1 MSTYQE
7 LMKQILQANPLIT
20 KSQILKKLE
29 VEKAKTGGLLSDET
43 LLRLIAAKYG
53 VQVQQNQIQSSGVLS
68 SSRLFAGLYDV
79 TVEGHLIAVFP
90 AKTFEGPEKSGKFAT
105 ALLLDGEGILRVV
118 LWNEKAELVEKGELK
133 AGQTVKLL
141 HGYTRQDRN
150 GKTELHLGSKSQI
163 ENQPDSQKVHSLGRF
178 TDKIKTLNTSSGN
191 VNLSGDIKRVL
202 GETTFIRSDSSVGS
216 VTRLILADETGEVL
230 VVLWNGKTAEL
241 ERNLCANARLVLL
254 NARVKEGQNG
264 ALEIHVDQNTYI
276 DIQSAA
282 EKLTKIAA
290 LSEDQIVNLEGFVL
304 ALHGKKNVTTQKG
317 EVISLFTFDLKD
329 EESMI
334 RVSAWREHAEAL
346 EKLEVGNK
354 IRLDS
359 MYVKRGFGGKLELS
373 TRNSSSIKVQVA
385 N

>member
-1 MSTYQE
+1 MSTSEDLIQ
-7 LMKQILQANPLIT
+7 QILQANPLLT
-20 KSQILKKLE
+20 KNQILKRLE
-29 VEKAKTGGLLSDET
+29 TEKAKAGGLLKDET

-53 VQVQQNQIQSSGVLS
+53 VQVQQNQIQSSDVLS
-68 SSRLFAGLYDV
+68 TNRLFAGLYDV
-79 TVEGHLIAVFP
+79 TVVGHLIAVFS
-90 AKTFEGPEKSGKFAT
+90 AKTFEGPEKSGKFAS
-105 ALLLDGEGILRVV
+105 AMLLDGEGILRVV

-141 HGYTRQDRN
+141 HGYTRQDHN

-163 ENQPDSQKVHSLGRF
+163 EHQANSQKVISLERF
-178 TDKIKTLNTSSGN
+178 TDRIGSLNASSSN

-216 VTRLILADETGEVL
+216 VTRLVLADETGEVL

-241 ERNLCANARLVLL
+241 ERNLYANARLVLL
-254 NARVKEGQNG
+254 NARVKVGQNG
-264 ALEIHVDQNTYI
+264 GLEVHVDQNTYI
-276 DIQSAA
+276 NIQSAA
-282 EKLTKIAA
+282 EKITKIAA

-304 ALHGKKNVTTQKG
+304 ALHGKKEVTTQKG

-329 EESMI
+329 EESMV

-346 EKLEVGNK
+346 EKLKVGDK
-354 IRLDS
+354 IRLDN

-373 TRNSSSIKVQVA
+373 TRSSSSIKVQVG

>member
-1 MSTYQE
+1 MSTSEDLIQ
-7 LMKQILQANPLIT
+7 QILQANPLLT
-20 KSQILKKLE
+20 KNQILKRLE
-29 VEKAKTGGLLSDET
+29 TEKAKAGGLLKDET

-53 VQVQQNQIQSSGVLS
+53 VQVQQNQIQSSDVIS
-68 SSRLFAGLYDV
+68 TNRLFAGLYDV
-79 TVEGHLIAVFP
+79 TVVGHLIAVFS
-90 AKTFEGPEKSGKFAT
+90 AKTFEGPEKSGKFAS
-105 ALLLDGEGILRVV
+105 AMLLDGEGILRVV

-141 HGYTRQDRN
+141 HGYTRQDHN

-163 ENQPDSQKVHSLGRF
+163 EHQANSQKVISLERF
-178 TDKIKTLNTSSGN
+178 TDRIGSLNASSSN

-216 VTRLILADETGEVL
+216 VTRLVLADETGEVL

-241 ERNLCANARLVLL
+241 ERNLYANARLVLL
-254 NARVKEGQNG
+254 NARVKVGQNG
-264 ALEIHVDQNTYI
+264 GLEVHVDQNTYI
-276 DIQSAA
+276 NIQSAA
-282 EKLTKIAA
+282 EKITKIAA

-304 ALHGKKNVTTQKG
+304 ALHGKKEVTTQKG

-329 EESMI
+329 EESMV

-346 EKLEVGNK
+346 EKLKVGDK
-354 IRLDS
+354 IRLDN

-373 TRNSSSIKVQVA
+373 TRSSSSIKVQVG